1 MGRINMAKTEE
12 QNTIIPVR
20 RPISSSTVDSAAQ
33 IVFNRLVAEWGLLNA
48 EQIGVALVYKL
59 TAETTRRKG
68 L

>member
-1 MGRINMAKTEE
+1 MSKTEHSDAL
-12 QNTIIPVR
+12 IPVR
-20 RPISSSTVDSAAQ
+20 RPISGLMVDNVAQ
-33 IVFNRLVAEWGLLNA
+33 VMYDRLVAEWGLVNA

>member
-1 MGRINMAKTEE
+1 MAKIEH
-12 QNTIIPVR
+12 NDALIPVR
-20 RPISSSTVDSAAQ
+20 RPITGLTVDKAAQ
-33 IVFNRLVAEWGLLNA
+33 VMFDRLVAEWGLLNA